1 MVSPFWDQKDKVV
14 EYVDKARERGTK
26 FYASYSEKTNIGDV
40 EATKKFVDVTL
51 KDHLDAEPLHLS
63 AIAGHA
69 QTVWDVA
76 TSDEDGDGRA
86 DIWDI
91 LFGGTSNTKPNSKQE
106 QIPQDILQDKFKDG
120 VGTGAILGATR
131 GLSGILKKLQD
142 NKKDDEWDFTKIEY
156 PDDYRV
162 TEDGILLKDRY
173 QSNHGYSW
181 EPGWYERYMQT
192 LWYKGGYGHIMYW
205 QSQYGDRNNGSTIQS
220 GGCGIT
226 CATLMASE
234 LKHQIVEPNE
244 YVKYLAVNGQSG
256 AGDTSIQAILDDEK
270 IKYTRTNGTDALERT
285 LQNLDTDAYIVNL
298 EKTKIHGHWTL
309 FYYDHEKDILV
320 QYDPDPATVLSGK
333 VPNQN
338 ERIDNGYFSVDEIPD
353 STVGFVVKKDDWQQ

>member
-1 MVSPFWDQKDKVV
+1 MSGEIKCDEDKIADALSKLGTLGEKLSSAKDVLNGIDTSGI
-14 EYVDKARERGTK
+14 ELPAL
-26 FYASYSEKTNIGDV
+26 NI
-40 EATKKFVDVTL
+40 ATVCGNIQNDIDGINAVIG
-51 KDHLDAEPLHLS
+51 EIMQI
-63 AIAGHA
+63 IAGMNIA
-69 QTVWDVA
+69 ENNNLDIIKGILLGAVNGVKYLN
-76 TSDEDGDGRA
+76 EDTTLNF
-86 DIWDI
+86 
-91 LFGGTSNTKPNSKQE
+91 LFKQ
-106 QIPQDILQDKFKDG
+106 KDG
-120 VGTGAILGATR
+120 VGIGAIAGATN
-131 GLSGILKKLQD
+131 GILGLFNDVKKSQS
-142 NKKDDEWDFTKIEY
+142 NQNDEWDFTKIEY

-162 TEDGILLKDRY
+162 KEDGILLKDRY
-173 QSNHGYSW
+173 QSNPGYSW
-181 EPGWYERYMQT
+181 EPGWYKRYMDT

-234 LKHQIVEPNE
+234 LKHKIVEPNE

-256 AGDTSIQAILDDEK
+256 AGDTSIQAILDDES
-270 IKYTRTNGTDALERT
+270 IKYTRTSGTDGLKRT

-298 EKTKIHGHWTL
+298 EITKIHGHWTL

-338 ERIDNGYFSVDEIPD
+338 ERIDNGYLSVGEIPD